1 LRGHQVCAFLMN
13 IQSLLGELDEAH
25 ASGTRALA
33 IARAL
38 GDLELHMLTTSYLE
52 YTHYLRGEYERVVE
66 FADANLAALP
76 TDQACTYF
84 VNAAPA
90 SVYDRAWLVMSL
102 AELGRFTEAA
112 EHEAE
117 AIRLAE
123 PTQHAFTVGLAHFGA
138 STLHLLKGDWG
149 KARSVIEHWIAVSRT
164 GNVIL
169 HLSLGVTSSAWALAQ
184 LGEAREAL
192 NRLREGEQLLERL
205 AVRGFVGQRGWA
217 YHLMGRACLL
227 LSRVDE
233 ARRLG
238 TCVVESFPSQLG
250 HAAHALHLLG
260 DIATHPDRFDAE
272 RGEALYRQALALA
285 EPRGMRPLV
294 AHCHLGLGTL
304 YAKVGQQQQ
313 ARAELCA
320 AIELY
325 HSMDMTFWLPQAEA
339 ALAQVEGR

>member
-138 STLHLLKGDWG
+138 STLHLLKGDWV

-217 YHLMGRACLL
+217 YHLIGRACLL